1 MGQCRTEVAEEKY
14 ATLTE
19 KNPFRYRGYYYDEET
34 DLYYLQ
40 TRYYDP
46 ETGRFISQVDVSY
59 LDPDSVNGLNLYAY
73 CSNNPV
79 MNVDPTGCDWDWLGW
94 VFTAFILVGLTVA
107 TVFTF
112 GAAAPITGS
121 IATMVVGATVGA
133 YVGFGLSIATQA
145 ITTGHVNSWSVFVDT
160 LGGALFGA
168 LNGGLGASPTLSTRV
183 LVGIGKVSLNVFTT
197 ISHGLIDG
205 KSQDEIW
212 PEVGRTLVRSIAI
225 QGGLLIFPVVSYFR
239 PNGSIKQLTEHLL
252 GESFMEQVFS
262 YINPLKITLIKTG
275 LAIWEIIKSLWE

>member
-1 MGQCRTEVAEEKY
+1 M
-14 ATLTE
+14 
-19 KNPFRYRGYYYDEET
+19 
-34 DLYYLQ
+34 
-40 TRYYDP
+40 
-46 ETGRFISQVDVSY
+46 
-59 LDPDSVNGLNLYAY
+59 
-73 CSNNPV
+73 
-79 MNVDPTGCDWDWLGW
+79 
-94 VFTAFILVGLTVA
+94 
-107 TVFTF
+107 
-112 GAAAPITGS
+112 
-121 IATMVVGATVGA
+121 
-133 YVGFGLSIATQA
+133 
-145 ITTGHVNSWSVFVDT
+145 
-160 LGGALFGA
+160 
-168 LNGGLGASPTLSTRV
+168 STRV

-225 QGGLLIFPVVSYFR
+225 QGGLLIFPVVSYLR